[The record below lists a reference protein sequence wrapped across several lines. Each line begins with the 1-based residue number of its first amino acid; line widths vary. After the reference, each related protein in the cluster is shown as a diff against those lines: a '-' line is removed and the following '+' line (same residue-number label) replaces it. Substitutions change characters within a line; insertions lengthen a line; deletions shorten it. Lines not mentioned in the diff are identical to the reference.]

1 MFQLPGKR
9 CGIVYRFLHALFGP
23 TLSSPN
29 KHKVGLHSGSE
40 PGLSDG
46 RAGKKAASD
55 ATWSRPRER
64 ADMRAAILEAA
75 ERLMLRDGIDAVT
88 LSAVAGEAKIARAV
102 IYSHFSSRKELLSQV
117 QQAPAEEVA
126 PDAPPAEPAGESKPA
141 APPDGAYEN
150 LMRVQA
156 EALDHLAKRVMVPK
170 LPRRDGTDATLV
182 RLDTRLG
189 VVEQAFTALE
199 RRMDEKLKA
208 LGGETEGMAAT
219 LQDIRRQLE
228 KFEERQQGALAQLR
242 QDVFYPSHADKERAK
257 PEPAAVEVVFPVVL
271 PDAEQI
277 PEPSYG
283 LSPGPE
289 YLRSA
294 RRAAIDAAQLAAAEP
309 THAPRFKLRLGW
321 KRMTLLGIAALLV
334 VWFDIYVYAHYQPA
348 EGGFVRPQ
356 VQAVVVKRPVKPFV
370 APSPRAQLIRGLRYL
385 NGTGVAIDVT
395 KAALW
400 IGRAASSG
408 QPVAQNY
415 LGVLYQTGTGVDA
428 DIPAAIGFYEAA
440 ARQGNL
446 KAMTN
451 LGKLYAGGWAEG
463 TDFVKAA
470 EWFGRAAAFGEGDAQ
485 FDLAILTERGEGVSR
500 NIAEAYKWYAVAG
513 AAGDAHASARAEIL
527 AAQLLPGDLAAAKKA
542 AADFKPLPPDP
553 AANAVPTAE

>member
-1 MFQLPGKR
+1 MAVP
-9 CGIVYRFLHALFGP
+9 
-23 TLSSPN
+23 
-29 KHKVGLHSGSE
+29 
-40 PGLSDG
+40 
-46 RAGKKAASD
+46 D

-64 ADMRAAILEAA
+64 AEMRAAILEAA
-75 ERLMLRDGIDAVT
+75 QRLLQRDGIDAVT

-102 IYSHFSSRKELLSQV
+102 IYSHFSSRKELLSQLQPV
-117 QQAPAEEVA
+117 PAEEVA
-126 PDAPPAEPAGESKPA
+126 PDDPPAQPAGESKPA
-141 APPDGAYEN
+141 PPPDDDYESV
-150 LMRVQA
+150 MRAQA
-156 EALDHLAKRVMVPK
+156 EALDHLAKRVIVPK
-170 LPRRDGTDATLV
+170 LPRRDGTDATLL

-208 LGGETEGMAAT
+208 LGGETEGLAAT
-219 LQDIRRQLE
+219 LKDIRRQVE

-242 QDVFYPSHADKERAK
+242 QDVFYPSPPDKQSAK
-257 PEPAAVEVVFPVVL
+257 PEPVFAEVVFPL
-271 PDAEQI
+271 EQTDAGET
-277 PEPSYG
+277 PEPSRV

-294 RRAAIDAAQLAAAEP
+294 RQAAIDAAQLAATSEP
-309 THAPRFKLRLGW
+309 RRAPRFKLRLGW

-334 VWFDIYVYAHYQPA
+334 IWFDIYVYAHYQPA

-356 VQAVVVKRPVKPFV
+356 QQAVVVKRPVKPFV
-370 APSPRAQLIRGLRYL
+370 TPSPRAQLIRGLKYL

-415 LGVLYQTGTGVDA
+415 LGVLYQTGTGVAA
-428 DIPAAIGFYEAA
+428 DMKAAIGFYEAA
-440 ARQGNL
+440 ALQGNL

-451 LGKLYAGGWAEG
+451 LGKLYAGGWREG
-463 TDFVKAA
+463 TDYVKAA
-470 EWFGRAAAFGEGDAQ
+470 AWFGRAAAFGEGDAQ
-485 FDLAILTERGEGVSR
+485 FDLAILYERGEGVSR

-513 AAGDAHASARAEIL
+513 ANGDAHAAARAEIL
-527 AAQLLPGDLAAAKKA
+527 AAQLLPGDLQAAKKA

-553 AANAVPTAE
+553 AANAVPKAEN